1 MSGKKVARSSRG
13 RLSPIDFLF
22 HYEFTVHFLI
32 FVSLILIFAILSPG
46 HYFISPKNIQDFLA
60 LAPEFSIIVLGVGM
74 LMICGEFDLSIGS
87 IIAFDAYIM
96 VRLFE
101 ITGNLFL
108 AGFAALGVGV
118 LLGLLNGLITVKGK
132 IPSFITTLGTMM
144 LWRGLVYLLT
154 GGYSIP
160 FTPETS
166 PSFSNI
172 FVGEIGP
179 VPVQIVWF
187 TIFGLILLML
197 LHLHKFGNW
206 VFATGNNKEGA
217 RAMGINTDMTKII
230 CFAIVGLLSAFVA
243 ITISVHHRTFYALM
257 GQFYELKA
265 IAASVV
271 GGTSLF
277 GGIGSMPGIILGAL
291 IIPLIENGL
300 ILLRIEYYWVYIFYG
315 LIIISFTI
323 LSRYMEKKRLEEI

>member
-1 MSGKKVARSSRG
+1 VARSSRG

-144 LWRGLVYLLT
+144 LWRGILLGQS
-154 GGYSIP
+154 GGYPQPLRRYLPAES
-160 FTPETS
+160 S
-166 PSFSNI
+166 SFVDAFS
-172 FVGEIGP
+172 GTIGP

-243 ITISVHHRTFYALM
+243 TSQTVRIGESYPLQ

-291 IIPLIENGL
+291 IIQILENGL
-300 ILLRIEYYWVYIFYG
+300 VLMGVPAIGVQAFIGAVT
-315 LIIISFTI
+315 ISFVI
-323 LSRYMEKKRLEEI
+323 LNLYAERRRIKIA

>member
-1 MSGKKVARSSRG
+1 MHNRRTLPFFSYRVSTILLVFIAFILFFSIFSPEQRFLSSRNLAILAK
-13 RLSPIDFLF
+13 LSPDLGIV
-22 HYEFTVHFLI
+22 T
-32 FVSLILIFAILSPG
+32 
-46 HYFISPKNIQDFLA
+46 LA
-60 LAPEFSIIVLGVGM
+60 VGM

-87 IIAFDAYIM
+87 IISYTAYTFVFLVQM
-96 VRLFE
+96 GV
-101 ITGNLFL
+101 NLFIIPFIVL
-108 AGFAALGVGV
+108 CVGV

-144 LWRGLVYLLT
+144 LWRGILLGQS
-154 GGYSIP
+154 GGYPQPLRRYLPAES
-160 FTPETS
+160 S
-166 PSFSNI
+166 SFVDAFS
-172 FVGEIGP
+172 GTIGP

-243 ITISVHHRTFYALM
+243 TSQTVRIGESYPLQ

-291 IIPLIENGL
+291 IIQILENGL
-300 ILLRIEYYWVYIFYG
+300 VLMGVPAIGVQAFIGAVT
-315 LIIISFTI
+315 ISFVI
-323 LSRYMEKKRLEEI
+323 LNLYAERRRIKIA